1 MEEIIQERQ
10 TKFNPKLWAKFW
22 IFLKEYKFHFIFL
35 IIIMILVGLIDATYP
50 YLTKYAI
57 DNFIARKN
65 LNGFS
70 KYFILLL
77 AIGSLQA
84 CGTYFL
90 ITLAGKIENG
100 FAYNVR
106 NASFKKL
113 QSLSLS
119 FFDNTQTGFLIS
131 RVMSDVQKVSSVMSW
146 QIVDGVWAISS
157 MTFILIYSF
166 LLSWQLTLF
175 ILFAIPLIA
184 FVGWYFQRKI
194 LKQYRIVRKLV
205 SEVTGIYNEGLMGA
219 KTVKVL
225 SVEDLVSKDFKKH
238 TDELKNASIKATIL
252 SGMYTPI
259 VIFIGNIVTALILV
273 YGGKRTYINVL
284 SIGTLSAAIS
294 YSIQFFEP
302 IYQLARV
309 LADLISAQA
318 AAERVLELI
327 ETEPEILDTP
337 DAIDVDIQGELVFD
351 NVSFKYSK
359 GDWVIKS
366 FNLKVRKGETIAL
379 VGDTGAGKTTI
390 VNLIGRFYEPT
401 QGTIYID
408 GVDYRKIKIKKLR
421 ESIGYV
427 LQTPHLFNGT
437 IAENIRYGRLDA
449 TMEEIIEAAKLVNAH
464 DFIMKLENGYET
476 NVGESGANLSL
487 GQRQLISLARV
498 VIANPK
504 ILVLDEATS
513 SIDTYTEHLIQDAI
527 HKLLKGRTSFVI
539 AHRLSTIRNADK
551 ILVIE
556 NGEIIEEGT
565 HEQLMRK
572 KGKYY
577 RLYMNQ
583 FVQEKEKE
591 ILGEKEQV

>member
-10 TKFNPKLWAKFW
+10 TKFNPKLWAKFFV
-22 IFLKEYKFHFIFL
+22 FLKEYKFHFIFL

-57 DNFIARKN
+57 DNFIAKRN
-65 LNGFS
+65 FNGFS

-77 AIGSLQA
+77 VIGSLQA
-84 CGTYFL
+84 SGTYFL
-90 ITLAGKIENG
+90 IILAGKIENV
-100 FAYNVR
+100 FAYNIR

-131 RVMSDVQKVSSVMSW
+131 RVIADVQKVSSVMAW
-146 QIVDGVWAISS
+146 EIVDGVLAFSS

-225 SVEDLVSKDFKKH
+225 SVEDLVLKDFKKH
-238 TDELKNASIKATIL
+238 TDELKNASIKAIIL

-273 YGGKRTYINVL
+273 YGGKRVYINAL

-302 IYQLARV
+302 IYQLAGV

-327 ETEPEILDTP
+327 ETKPEILDTP
-337 DAIDVDIQGELVFD
+337 DAIDVDIQGDLIFD
-351 NVSFKYSK
+351 NVWFKYSK
-359 GDWVIKS
+359 GDWVVKS
-366 FNLKVRKGETIAL
+366 LNLKVCKGETVAL

-408 GVDYRKIKIKKLR
+408 GTDYRKIKIKKLR
-421 ESIGYV
+421 GSIGYV

-437 IAENIRYGRLDA
+437 IVENIRYGRLDV

-527 HKLLKGRTSFVI
+527 HKLLMGKTSFVI
-539 AHRLSTIRNADK
+539 AHRLSTIRSADK

-583 FVQEKEKE
+583 FVHEKEKE

>member
-1 MEEIIQERQ
+1 
-10 TKFNPKLWAKFW
+10 
-22 IFLKEYKFHFIFL
+22 
-35 IIIMILVGLIDATYP
+35 
-50 YLTKYAI
+50 
-57 DNFIARKN
+57 
-65 LNGFS
+65 
-70 KYFILLL
+70 
-77 AIGSLQA
+77 
-84 CGTYFL
+84 
-90 ITLAGKIENG
+90 
-100 FAYNVR
+100 
-106 NASFKKL
+106 
-113 QSLSLS
+113 
-119 FFDNTQTGFLIS
+119 
-131 RVMSDVQKVSSVMSW
+131 
-146 QIVDGVWAISS
+146 
-157 MTFILIYSF
+157 
-166 LLSWQLTLF
+166 
-175 ILFAIPLIA
+175 
-184 FVGWYFQRKI
+184 
-194 LKQYRIVRKLV
+194 
-205 SEVTGIYNEGLMGA
+205 
-219 KTVKVL
+219 
-225 SVEDLVSKDFKKH
+225 
-238 TDELKNASIKATIL
+238 
-252 SGMYTPI
+252 
-259 VIFIGNIVTALILV
+259 
-273 YGGKRTYINVL
+273 
-284 SIGTLSAAIS
+284 LSAAIS

-337 DAIDVDIQGELVFD
+337 DAIDAEIQGELFFD

>member
-10 TKFNPKLWAKFW
+10 TKFNPKLWAKFCV
-22 IFLKEYKFHFIFL
+22 FLKEYKFHFVFL

-57 DNFIARKN
+57 DNFIAKRN
-65 LNGFS
+65 FNGFS

-77 AIGSLQA
+77 VIGSLQA

-113 QSLSLS
+113 QSLALS

-238 TDELKNASIKATIL
+238 TDELKNASIKANIL

-273 YGGKRTYINVL
+273 YGGKRVYISTL

-294 YSIQFFEP
+294 YSIQFFQP

-309 LADLISAQA
+309 LADLVSAQA

-408 GVDYRKIKIKKLR
+408 GTDYRKIKIKKLR

-539 AHRLSTIRNADK
+539 AHRLSTIRSSDK

-572 KGKYY
+572 KEKYY

-583 FVQEKEKE
+583 FVHEKEKE

>member
-194 LKQYRIVRKLV
+194 LKQYRIV
-205 SEVTGIYNEGLMGA
+205 
-219 KTVKVL
+219 
-225 SVEDLVSKDFKKH
+225 
-238 TDELKNASIKATIL
+238 
-252 SGMYTPI
+252 
-259 VIFIGNIVTALILV
+259 
-273 YGGKRTYINVL
+273 
-284 SIGTLSAAIS
+284 
-294 YSIQFFEP
+294 
-302 IYQLARV
+302 
-309 LADLISAQA
+309 
-318 AAERVLELI
+318 
-327 ETEPEILDTP
+327 
-337 DAIDVDIQGELVFD
+337 
-351 NVSFKYSK
+351 
-359 GDWVIKS
+359 
-366 FNLKVRKGETIAL
+366 
-379 VGDTGAGKTTI
+379 
-390 VNLIGRFYEPT
+390 
-401 QGTIYID
+401 
-408 GVDYRKIKIKKLR
+408 
-421 ESIGYV
+421 
-427 LQTPHLFNGT
+427 
-437 IAENIRYGRLDA
+437 
-449 TMEEIIEAAKLVNAH
+449 
-464 DFIMKLENGYET
+464 
-476 NVGESGANLSL
+476 
-487 GQRQLISLARV
+487 
-498 VIANPK
+498 
-504 ILVLDEATS
+504 
-513 SIDTYTEHLIQDAI
+513 
-527 HKLLKGRTSFVI
+527 
-539 AHRLSTIRNADK
+539 
-551 ILVIE
+551 
-556 NGEIIEEGT
+556 
-565 HEQLMRK
+565 
-572 KGKYY
+572 
-577 RLYMNQ
+577 
-583 FVQEKEKE
+583 
-591 ILGEKEQV
+591 